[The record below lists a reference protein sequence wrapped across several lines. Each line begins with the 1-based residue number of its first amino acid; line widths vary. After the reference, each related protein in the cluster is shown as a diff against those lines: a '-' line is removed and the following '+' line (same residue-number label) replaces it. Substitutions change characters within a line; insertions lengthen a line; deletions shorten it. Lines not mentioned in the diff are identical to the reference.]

1 MITINL
7 LPYELRPVKRTP
19 LPYLA
24 SALVLVLV
32 IIGVLIKGLV
42 NQSRIGAVEALYREH
57 EAALKVLEPV
67 VDTYNKLSQRQI
79 KLRDKVDAITEITS
93 DRIIWSQQ
101 LFHLARLALDNFW
114 YDGIKVSTRVI
125 TVNKTEIDP
134 KTKKKKVTKQKI
146 EKHVLTVS
154 GFVTGGGE
162 KGGLGP
168 FIRGTESDEEFSKL
182 FQLES
187 VEELVD
193 TEFSGKKVRRF
204 EIEYS
209 MTPKGSAKK

>member
-24 SALVLVLV
+24 SGLVLALVIL
-32 IIGVLIKGLV
+32 GVLLKGFI
-42 NQSRIGAVEALYREH
+42 NQVRIGDVRADLREH
-57 EAALKVLEPV
+57 EAALEQLAPV
-67 VDTYNKLSQRQI
+67 VDTYNELSQRQ
-79 KLRDKVDAITEITS
+79 LRLREKVDAITEITS
-93 DRIIWSQQ
+93 DRVIWSQQ

-114 YDGIKVSTRVI
+114 YDGIRVGSKTI
-125 TVNKTEIDP
+125 TITKTEYDP
-134 KTKKKKVTKQKI
+134 KTKKKKVIQVKSKRQI
-146 EKHVLTVS
+146 LTVS

-162 KGGLGP
+162 RGGLGP
-168 FIRGTESDEEFSKL
+168 FIRGTENDPEFSRL

-193 TEFSGKKVRRF
+193 TEFAGKRVRRF

-209 MTPKGSAKK
+209 MTPQGAGNG